1 MFNQKFDKDLGK
13 GIKSEDGM
21 VGMLKPEYPSI
32 RRYEG
37 FNKDYDLFD
46 DEGNTW
52 EVKSDIGS
60 KVTENIA
67 IEYQYKGEKSGIAR
81 TKAKYW
87 IHIFKRKG
95 KWVYVI
101 CEVEILKKFLIEL
114 AGIESITNGGKFRR
128 ATGGDNK
135 DSKVYLVDKEYFIQS
150 IGEECREI

>member
-1 MFNQKFDKDLGK
+1 MGYQHFTEDLER

-21 VGMLKPEYPSI
+21 VRILESEYPSI
-32 RRYEG
+32 QRYKG

-52 EVKSDIGS
+52 EVKTDIGS
-60 KVTENIA
+60 KNTENIA
-67 IEYQYKGEKSGIAR
+67 IEYEYKGEKSGIAR

-87 IHIFKRKG
+87 IQIFKRNG

-101 CEVEILKKFLIEL
+101 CEVSILKRFLIEL
-114 AGIESITNGGKFRR
+114 AGIESVTKEGMFRR

-135 DSKVYLVDKEYFIQS
+135 DSKVYLVNREYFIQS